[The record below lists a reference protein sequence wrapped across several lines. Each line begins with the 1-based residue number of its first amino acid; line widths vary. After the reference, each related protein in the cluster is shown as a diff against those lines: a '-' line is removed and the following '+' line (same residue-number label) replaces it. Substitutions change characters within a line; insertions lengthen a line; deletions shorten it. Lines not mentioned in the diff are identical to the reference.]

1 MSFNTLEG
9 RKCWFCGAETAL
21 ERHHIFGGYAN
32 RKISE
37 KYGMCVY
44 LCMNHHRSS
53 GDGVHFNRQ
62 NDLKLKR
69 WGQKQFEKNNPGV
82 DFISV
87 FGRSY
92 KE

>member
-44 LCMNHHRSS
+44 LCFHHHR
-53 GDGVHFNRQ
+53 DNNEGVHGNRQ
-62 NDLKLKR
+62 QDLKLKR
-69 WGQKQFEKNNPGV
+69 WAQKEFNKKYPDIE
-82 DFISV
+82 FIDV
-87 FGRSY
+87 FGRNY
-92 KE
+92 L